1 MNPAETYILQQD
13 EPYRSIL
20 LQLQTLIEQTV
31 PQAELLFKYRIPF
44 YYLGGKPFC
53 YLNQA
58 RDYVDVGFWH
68 SAYLTRH
75 VDKMEQKGRK
85 IMRSLRYRKSE
96 EIDVK
101 VLSEVLIEASS
112 FVGKSYFNEGSSD

>member
-1 MNPAETYILQQD
+1 MNPAESYILDQD

-20 LQLQTLIEQTV
+20 LQLQGLIEQIV
-31 PQAELLFKYRIPF
+31 PEVELLYKYRIPF

-68 SAYLTRH
+68 AAYLTRH
-75 VDKMEQKGRK
+75 LDKMEQKGRK
-85 IMRSLRYRKSE
+85 IMRSLRYRHSE

-101 VLSEVLIEASS
+101 VLSEVLLEASS
-112 FVGKSYFNEGSSD
+112 FVGKSFFNKGSSD